1 MPERARAR
9 TGIQTPSERRG
20 KASDADSERFCVQ
33 GVAAAGIFTALII
46 NINSQSSIHPLP
58 DLRDCS
64 ICMTLSLAMSELF
77 DIFPEE
83 TVLCFSEPVVS

>member
-64 ICMTLSLAMSELF
+64 ICMTLSL
-77 DIFPEE
+77 
-83 TVLCFSEPVVS
+83 